1 MVLGAIF
8 CGTAC
13 AVCSLLAE
21 CPVTLS
27 RGQFFGTRFQIFIL
41 IRLYARKERP
51 QAPPEPLRHSL
62 ASSHFVLVVRGMY
75 ITEALAIR
83 TVLYWP
89 GSLIYNP
96 IGTTHRDRFHNG
108 CGRFLTI
115 TPSATMACMLDARSP
130 VSLVIHQPG
139 AIAAAARTRT
149 LIGCGFSC
157 SSHMADEAS
166 VHNQMIN
173 IF

>member
-1 MVLGAIF
+1 M
-8 CGTAC
+8 
-13 AVCSLLAE
+13 SLQKRQVKWSWALFSVGPPVRYAHSMAE

-27 RGQFFGTRFQIFIL
+27 RGQFFGARFQTIHTHSFVCAE
-41 IRLYARKERP
+41 REATGSARELP
-51 QAPPEPLRHSL
+51 RHSH

-75 ITEALAIR
+75 ITEAGNQDR
-83 TVLYWP
+83 LYGP
-89 GSLIYNP
+89 GRLIYNP

-115 TPSATMACMLDARSP
+115 TPSATVARMLDARSP

-149 LIGCGFSC
+149 PIGFRSPGRAYCGRRS
-157 SSHMADEAS
+157 
-166 VHNQMIN
+166 
-173 IF
+173 